1 MSFASTKVIAILS
14 SSAILIGSVVAQEP
28 PKGEKKRDG
37 QSKRD
42 PQNAIEP
49 RSGPGV
55 GQEFLKKFAGEW
67 TVEKSF
73 FRANGEVVK
82 SAGTCLQTMI
92 HGGRFLQS
100 DFKFG
105 TGDNI
110 TTGTGVIGF
119 DSSTGKFTS
128 TWYDSR
134 STRFSLRQSSEKFD
148 GKQITLVGAGLSTDE
163 KAPRKSRTVTSLDDD
178 GKKIVH
184 RQFGVNPDGSD
195 RLVMQL
201 VMTKVK

>member
-1 MSFASTKVIAILS
+1 
-14 SSAILIGSVVAQEP
+14 
-28 PKGEKKRDG
+28 
-37 QSKRD
+37 
-42 PQNAIEP
+42 
-49 RSGPGV
+49 
-55 GQEFLKKFAGEW
+55 
-67 TVEKSF
+67 
-73 FRANGEVVK
+73 
-82 SAGTCLQTMI
+82 SAGTCTQTMI

-105 TGDNI
+105 VGDNV

-128 TWYDSR
+128 TWFDSR

-148 GKQITLVGAGLSTDE
+148 GKQITLVGVGLSTDE
-163 KAPRKSRTVTSLDDD
+163 KTPRKSRTVTTLEDD

-184 RQFGVNPDGSD
+184 RQYGASQDGGE

-201 VMTKVK
+201 VMTKGVIPSPPI